1 MDLAFS
7 VTYFGP
13 LNDMHH
19 ISFYQDLACASRKP
33 SLYSLSPLHLTF
45 SLRKEV
51 VPREVT
57 GDVGLWARRI
67 GEDEGRVIHGL
78 FLFLDIYPSINFVT

>member
-13 LNDMHH
+13 LND

-51 VPREVT
+51 VPSGDT
-57 GDVGLWARRI
+57 GDVGLWARRT
-67 GEDEGRVIHGL
+67 GEDEGRVIHGP